1 MSVNLGVG
9 NETVELA
16 WLVSALGEARKQ
28 GQTRLV
34 GYLEAVVDDVV
45 LETESA
51 CLRLQ
56 PPRVRARVQE
66 DSSSE
71 PLLGFWLGRG

>member
-1 MSVNLGVG
+1 MNLGVG

-28 GQTRLV
+28 GQTKLV
-34 GYLEAVVDDVV
+34 GYLEAVMDDVV
-45 LETESA
+45 FETELA
-51 CLRLQ
+51 CLRFQ

-71 PLLGFWLGRG
+71 LLLGFWLGQG

>member
-28 GQTRLV
+28 GQTKLV
-34 GYLEAVVDDVV
+34 GYLEAVMDDMVF
-45 LETESA
+45 ETESA

-66 DSSSE
+66 DSRSE
-71 PLLGFWLGRG
+71 PLLGFWFGRG